1 MLKLLPHFIALMVLA
16 TGCGSKPPSWF
27 LSNESAKQG
36 ARFYGVGSGGSFE
49 SAKLAAIDDL
59 AQSVQTQVRS
69 STHIHNTQH
78 NDKLTTKLSQ
88 HIELD
93 SAHLPLQHLQVSN
106 KAYKQGTYYVQVGI
120 SKERLL
126 APLKQDLQAILS
138 RAKPIIATA
147 PSCITLRDFG
157 ALESSLKQAST
168 LAQILDALQAP
179 LPKDFHKLSSLYDQ
193 VQKPLLTTTYQGLT
207 KAQEALFSAEIS
219 KLATST
225 KDSSTPT
232 LAITAK
238 KRGPTTISLEVT
250 LKDCA
255 QRVIFQASIQE
266 SQASYDYALKRAAIV
281 LYKKLYAFM
290 QGEDGFPKI

>member
-1 MLKLLPHFIALMVLA
+1 MSKLFSHLVVLIALALLV
-16 TGCGSKPPSWF
+16 GCASKPPSWF
-27 LSNESAKQG
+27 LSTKQG
-36 ARFYGVGSGGSFE
+36 AKFYGVGSGGSFE
-49 SAKLAAIDDL
+49 SAKQAAIDDL

-93 SAHLPLQHLQVSN
+93 SSALSLPNLQVSN

-157 ALESSLKQAST
+157 ALESSLKQASR

-225 KDSSTPT
+225 KDSSTPH

-290 QGEDGFPKI
+290 QGEDGFPTI

>member
-1 MLKLLPHFIALMVLA
+1 MSKLVSHLIALVTLA
-16 TGCGSKPPSWF
+16 LLMGCASKPPSWF
-27 LSNESAKQG
+27 LSAKQG
-36 ARFYGVGSGGSFE
+36 AKFYGVGSGESFE
-49 SAKLAAIDDL
+49 SAKQAAIDDL

-69 STHIHNTQH
+69 STHIYNTQH

-93 SAHLPLQHLQVSN
+93 SAMLSLPNLQVRN
-106 KAYKQGTYYVQVGI
+106 KAYKQGTYYVQVDI
-120 SKERLL
+120 SKEQLL

-138 RAKPIIATA
+138 HTKPIIATT

-157 ALESSLKQAST
+157 TLESSFKQASK
-168 LAQILDALQAP
+168 LAQILESLQAP
-179 LPKDFHKLSSLYDQ
+179 LPKDFHKLSSLYNQ

-219 KLATST
+219 KLAAIT
-225 KDSSTPT
+225 KDSSTPH
-232 LAITAK
+232 LAISATRNANS
-238 KRGPTTISLEVT
+238 IALEIT

-255 QRVIFQASIQE
+255 QRAIFQASIQE

-290 QGEDGFPKI
+290 QSEDGFPKI

>member
-1 MLKLLPHFIALMVLA
+1 MSKLFSHLIALITLA
-16 TGCGSKPPSWF
+16 LLVGCASKPPSWF
-27 LSNESAKQG
+27 LSTKQG
-36 ARFYGVGSGGSFE
+36 AKFYGVGSGGSFE
-49 SAKLAAIDDL
+49 SAKQAAIDDL

-93 SAHLPLQHLQVSN
+93 SSALSLPNLQVSN

-120 SKERLL
+120 SKEQLL

-157 ALESSLKQAST
+157 TLESSLKQASK

-193 VQKPLLTTTYQGLT
+193 VQKPPLTTTYQGLT

-219 KLATST
+219 KLAIST
-225 KDSSTPT
+225 KDSSTPH

>member
-1 MLKLLPHFIALMVLA
+1 MSKLFSHLIALIALA
-16 TGCGSKPPSWF
+16 LLVGCASKPPSWF
-27 LSNESAKQG
+27 LSTKQG
-36 ARFYGVGSGGSFE
+36 AKFYGVGSGGSFE
-49 SAKLAAIDDL
+49 SAKQAAIDDL

-93 SAHLPLQHLQVSN
+93 SSALSLPNLQVSN

-120 SKERLL
+120 SKEQLL

-157 ALESSLKQAST
+157 ALESSLKQASK

-219 KLATST
+219 KLVAST
-225 KDSSTPT
+225 KDSSTPH

-255 QRVIFQASIQE
+255 QRVIFQVSIQE

>member
-1 MLKLLPHFIALMVLA
+1 MSKLFSHLIALITLA
-16 TGCGSKPPSWF
+16 LLVGCASKPPSWF
-27 LSNESAKQG
+27 LSTKQG
-36 ARFYGVGSGGSFE
+36 AKFYGVGSGGSFE
-49 SAKLAAIDDL
+49 SAKQAAIDDL

-93 SAHLPLQHLQVSN
+93 SSALSLPNLQVSN

-120 SKERLL
+120 SKEQLL

-157 ALESSLKQAST
+157 ALESSLKQASK

-193 VQKPLLTTTYQGLT
+193 VQKPPLATTYQGLT

-225 KDSSTPT
+225 KDSSTPH

-266 SQASYDYALKRAAIV
+266 SQSSYDYALKRAAIV

>member
-1 MLKLLPHFIALMVLA
+1 MSKLFSHLIALITLA
-16 TGCGSKPPSWF
+16 LLVGCASKPPSWF
-27 LSNESAKQG
+27 LSTKQG
-36 ARFYGVGSGGSFE
+36 AKFYGVGSGGSFE
-49 SAKLAAIDDL
+49 SAKQAAIDDL

-93 SAHLPLQHLQVSN
+93 SSALSLPNLQVSN

-120 SKERLL
+120 SKEQLL

-157 ALESSLKQAST
+157 ALESSLKQASR

-193 VQKPLLTTTYQGLT
+193 VQKPLLATTYQGLT

-225 KDSSTPT
+225 KDSSTPH

>member
-1 MLKLLPHFIALMVLA
+1 MSKLFSHLVVLIALALLV
-16 TGCGSKPPSWF
+16 GCASKPPSWF
-27 LSNESAKQG
+27 LSIKQG
-36 ARFYGVGSGGSFE
+36 AKFYGVGSGGSFE
-49 SAKLAAIDDL
+49 SAKQAAIDDL

-93 SAHLPLQHLQVSN
+93 SSALSLPNLQVSN

-120 SKERLL
+120 SKEQLL

-157 ALESSLKQAST
+157 ALESSLKQASK

-225 KDSSTPT
+225 KDSSTPH

>member
-1 MLKLLPHFIALMVLA
+1 MSKLFSHLIALITLA
-16 TGCGSKPPSWF
+16 LLVGCASKPPSWF
-27 LSNESAKQG
+27 LSTKQG
-36 ARFYGVGSGGSFE
+36 AKFYGVGSGGSFE
-49 SAKLAAIDDL
+49 SAKQAAIDDL

-93 SAHLPLQHLQVSN
+93 SSALSLPNLQVSN

-120 SKERLL
+120 SKEQLL

-157 ALESSLKQAST
+157 ALESSLKQASR

-193 VQKPLLTTTYQGLT
+193 VQKPPLATTYQGLT

-225 KDSSTPT
+225 KDSSTPH

>member
-1 MLKLLPHFIALMVLA
+1 MSKLFSHLVVLIALALLV
-16 TGCGSKPPSWF
+16 GCASKPPSWF
-27 LSNESAKQG
+27 LSTKQG
-36 ARFYGVGSGGSFE
+36 AKFYGVGSGGSFE
-49 SAKLAAIDDL
+49 SAKQAAIDDL

-93 SAHLPLQHLQVSN
+93 SSALSLPNLQVSN

-120 SKERLL
+120 SKEQLL

-157 ALESSLKQAST
+157 ALESSLKQASK

-225 KDSSTPT
+225 KDSSTPH

>member
-1 MLKLLPHFIALMVLA
+1 MLKLLPYFIAFMVLA

-27 LSNESAKQG
+27 LSSESAKQG

-126 APLKQDLQAILS
+126 APLKQE
-138 RAKPIIATA
+138 
-147 PSCITLRDFG
+147 F
-157 ALESSLKQAST
+157 
-168 LAQILDALQAP
+168 
-179 LPKDFHKLSSLYDQ
+179 
-193 VQKPLLTTTYQGLT
+193 
-207 KAQEALFSAEIS
+207 
-219 KLATST
+219 
-225 KDSSTPT
+225 
-232 LAITAK
+232 
-238 KRGPTTISLEVT
+238 
-250 LKDCA
+250 
-255 QRVIFQASIQE
+255 
-266 SQASYDYALKRAAIV
+266 ASYLIACKAHYHHCS
-281 LYKKLYAFM
+281 
-290 QGEDGFPKI
+290 